1 MAASQPDVLVP
12 TVPVALEP
20 AGGSRASRAA
30 GRLGRSL
37 GIALPGTLVMLIFLA
52 CFVWPL
58 IGSIPAPT
66 AGDILSA
73 NLSIGAHGHVLG
85 TDPVGNDELS
95 RLLYGGRA
103 SLEVALAVNGI
114 GILLGGLLGA
124 AAGHIGGIA
133 DTVIMRV
140 LDVMIAFPSL
150 VLAMAVADGLGAS
163 EVHTIW
169 ALCFFSVP
177 AFARVGRA
185 ATLRVREQPFM
196 LAADMSGLSRWRALL
211 THIGPNI
218 LPQLIT
224 FALLGMGVTVMLEGA
239 LSFLGLG
246 IPLPEPSWGNMIS
259 QGQQLL
265 STQPRLVLLPSAAL
279 CLTVTAFNLLGEGL
293 RSRWGS

>member
-1 MAASQPDVLVP
+1 MATSQPEVLAASVP
-12 TVPVALEP
+12 LAP
-20 AGGSRASRAA
+20 SNASRSTRMA

-37 GIALPGTLVMLIFLA
+37 GIVLPATLLAIIFLA

-58 IGSIPAPT
+58 VGSLPAPI
-66 AGDILSA
+66 GGNILNA
-73 NLSIGAHGHVLG
+73 DLGIGAHGHVLG

-114 GILLGGLLGA
+114 GILLGGLVGAGA
-124 AAGHIGGIA
+124 AYIGGVEDA
-133 DTVIMRV
+133 VIMRV

-150 VLAMAVADGLGAS
+150 VLAMVLADGLGAS
-163 EVHTIW
+163 EIHTIW

-177 AFARVGRA
+177 AFARVARA
-185 ATLRVREQPFM
+185 AALRVQEQPFI
-196 LAADMSGLSRWRALL
+196 LAAQMSGTRRWRALL
-211 THIGPNI
+211 THIAPNI

-224 FALLGMGVTVMLEGA
+224 FALLGMGVTVMLEGG

-246 IPLPEPSWGNMIS
+246 IPLPAPSWGNMIA

-265 STQPRLVLLPSAAL
+265 STEPRYVLLPSAAL
-279 CLTVTAFNLLGEGL
+279 CITVIAFNLLGEAL